1 MWVAPCFRFYTHH
14 NMLRKLH
21 PVYFSHS
28 PISGRSSPI
37 CVSSFTQPCG
47 ISLNGCADSPLTCCW
62 PARLSQPSLMT
73 EVLRQITSHNENI
86 PEGDIPGDL
95 LTQSVGIGS
104 CYPVGTAKVPTSYGG
119 SPPAPSQ
126 HCM

>member
-37 CVSSFTQPCG
+37 GVSSFTAVQHFAERMCR
-47 ISLNGCADSPLTCCW
+47 L
-62 PARLSQPSLMT
+62 PA
-73 EVLRQITSHNENI
+73 
-86 PEGDIPGDL
+86 DL
-95 LTQSVGIGS
+95 LLACEVVAAISNDRGAAS
-104 CYPVGTAKVPTSYGG
+104 DNLS
-119 SPPAPSQ
+119 
-126 HCM
+126 